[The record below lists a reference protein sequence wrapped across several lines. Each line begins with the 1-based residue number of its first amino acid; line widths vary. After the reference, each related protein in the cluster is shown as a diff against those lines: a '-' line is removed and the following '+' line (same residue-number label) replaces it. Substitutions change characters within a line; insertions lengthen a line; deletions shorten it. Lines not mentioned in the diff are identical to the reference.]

1 MIKIFNN
8 TFISEIIGYSIS
20 IRALIKTFN
29 KVVLPLP
36 VCPTTNKLIIDEDS
50 SKYANLIS
58 GYW

>member
-20 IRALIKTFN
+20 IRALIKAFN
-29 KVVLPLP
+29 KVVLQLP
-36 VCPTTNKLIIDEDS
+36 VFPTTNKLIDEDS
-50 SKYANLIS
+50 SKSANLIS

>member
-20 IRALIKTFN
+20 IRALIKAFN

-36 VCPTTNKLIIDEDS
+36 VCPKTNKLIDEDFQ
-50 SKYANLIS
+50 NLPI
-58 GYW
+58 

>member
-8 TFISEIIGYSIS
+8 NFISEIIGYSIS
-20 IRALIKTFN
+20 IRALIKAFN

-50 SKYANLIS
+50 SKSANLIS